1 LVELQV
7 TGTTVGYGD
16 VTPLS
21 QAGRLLAVVY
31 MPVAVIFVNT
41 MLSDM
46 DAAILGATAGNS
58 KLEKLMA
65 SDLSLEGMLKM
76 DDDGDG
82 SITEF
87 EFLRFMLTR
96 GGMADEA
103 LLDTLHARFTEMDKD
118 GSGALSKADL
128 RVEPLGVP
136 REGAKPPTK
145 KMVAAASKGWFKELR
160 KVYPEM
166 GEDGKIRHRTRV
178 GSLSLELVSGPVSG
192 IGAGIGG
199 RLSSSF
205 GMGRR
210 PSATASVGQGEK
222 TTAPLLPLPAGPSGS
237 SEAARPS
244 EDWVDVEAPPPPEP
258 PDALGVPEAAPERA
272 ASSATDEPPK
282 EKRKPPKRPAGSRD
296 PGRRGPDASGSSSG
310 EGDATTGIR
319 RSVSKERAPRNVSK
333 RYEAAG
339 SVTGSAGPKSQL
351 SESAQK
357 PNSRGSNSTK

>member
-1 LVELQV
+1 L
-7 TGTTVGYGD
+7 D
-16 VTPLS
+16 
-21 QAGRLLAVVY
+21 
-31 MPVAVIFVNT
+31 N
-41 MLSDM
+41 D
-46 DAAILGATAGNS
+46 GNG
-58 KLEKLMA
+58 K
-65 SDLSLEGMLKM
+65 
-76 DDDGDG
+76 
-82 SITEF
+82 ITEF

-103 LLDTLHARFTEMDKD
+103 LLDTLHARFAEMDKD

-145 KMVAAASKGWFKELR
+145 KMVAAATKGWFKELR
-160 KVYPEM
+160 KVCPEM
-166 GEDGKIRHRTRV
+166 GEDGKVRRRTRV
-178 GSLSLELVSGPVSG
+178 GSLSLELVSGPVGG
-192 IGAGIGG
+192 IGAVMGG
-199 RLSSSF
+199 RLGSSF

-210 PSATASVGQGEK
+210 PSATASPS
-222 TTAPLLPLPAGPSGS
+222 APLLPLTAGPSGS

-244 EDWVDVEAPPPPEP
+244 EDWVDVEAPPPPPEP
-258 PDALGVPEAAPERA
+258 TDALGVPEAAPERA
-272 ASSATDEPPK
+272 ASSTTDKPPK

-319 RSVSKERAPRNVSK
+319 RSVSKEGAPRNVSK

-351 SESAQK
+351 SESAHK
-357 PNSRGSNSTK
+357 PNSRGSNGSK